1 MKTLTIRNRF
11 QGNTTIIENEFI
23 DNYMAKANG
32 EFVKVYL
39 FLVRHLNNPCTS
51 LTISIIADCLEDT
64 EKDILRA
71 LKYWE
76 KIGLLSIEYNEDK
89 QITALELGSIADV
102 AFKPFTQ
109 SKPMAQTKPIGS
121 VKTVKIEEPVS
132 AKMLKPV
139 KDRKELKQLLFVS
152 EQYLGKTLTKTDVD
166 TISYFYDSLHF
177 SSDLIEYLIEYC
189 VENGHKSMHY
199 IQSVALAW
207 SDAKITTLE
216 EAKTHSNL
224 YNKNC
229 FTILKAFGIS
239 GRNPA
244 ASEKSYID
252 KWINDSG
259 FTLDIIKEACDRT
272 MAKIHQPSF
281 EYADSILANWKEK
294 DVKHLPDI
302 EAIDTAYKQDQSNR
316 KKITTKKITTN
327 KFNNFEGRSYDIDS
341 LEEQLLN
348 SK

>member
-1 MKTLTIRNRF
+1 MKTLTIKNRF

-23 DNYMAKANG
+23 DTYMAKANG

-39 FLVRHLNNPCTS
+39 FLLRHLNNPCTS

-76 KIGLLSIEYNEDK
+76 KIGLLSIEYNEEK
-89 QITALELGSIADV
+89 QITGLELGSIADG
-102 AFKPFTQ
+102 T
-109 SKPMAQTKPIGS
+109 SKPPALSKPLSIA
-121 VKTVKIEEPVS
+121 KIVKIDDPILPKV
-132 AKMLKPV
+132 LKST

-152 EQYLGKTLTKTDVD
+152 EQYIGKTLTKTDVD

-216 EAKTHSNL
+216 EAKAHSNL

-244 ASEKSYID
+244 ASEKNYIE

-272 MAKIHQPSF
+272 MANIHQPSF
-281 EYADSILANWKEK
+281 EYADSILSNWKDK
-294 DVKHLPDI
+294 GVKHLPDI
-302 EAIDTAYKQDQSNR
+302 DAIDTAYKQDQSNR
-316 KKITTKKITTN
+316 KKVTTKKITTN

>member
-1 MKTLTIRNRF
+1 MKTLTIKNRF

-23 DNYMAKANG
+23 DTYMAKANG

-39 FLVRHLNNPCTS
+39 FLLRHLNNPCTS

-76 KIGLLSIEYNEDK
+76 KIGLLSIEYNEEK
-89 QITALELGSIADV
+89 QITGLELGSIADG
-102 AFKPFTQ
+102 T
-109 SKPMAQTKPIGS
+109 SKPPALSNPLSIAKI
-121 VKTVKIEEPVS
+121 VKIDDPILPKV
-132 AKMLKPV
+132 LKST

-152 EQYLGKTLTKTDVD
+152 EQYIGKTLTKTDVD

-216 EAKTHSNL
+216 EAKAHSNL

-244 ASEKSYID
+244 ASEKNYIE

-272 MAKIHQPSF
+272 MANIHQPSF
-281 EYADSILANWKEK
+281 EYADSILSNWKDK
-294 DVKHLPDI
+294 GVKHLPDI
-302 EAIDTAYKQDQSNR
+302 DVIDTAYKQNQSNR
-316 KKITTKKITTN
+316 KKVTTKKITTN